1 MFTRTVSLTG
11 ILVFIVVVASSQAAF
26 ADGSPGKT
34 LVGTWE
40 VYIDSNEPP
49 AGEGEPPG
57 DPDGV
62 PDAFD
67 ITVVHRDGTVSNS
80 DPALG
85 TGHGIWRRLGAS
97 QFELK
102 FKTLVP
108 FINAFQQLPGTTL
121 TVTTKDLTVHADGMT
136 ATGTFFVDVEPN
148 FIPDDP
154 VFGGQVPDFGGNI
167 TFVRMIFDD

>member
-1 MFTRTVSLTG
+1 MFRRLAALPVPL
-11 ILVFIVVVASSQAAF
+11 IFIVALAGFQAAF
-26 ADGSPGKT
+26 ADRAPGKT
-34 LVGTWE
+34 LVGAWE
-40 VYIDSNEPP
+40 VLIDSNEPP
-49 AGEGEPPG
+49 AGPGEAPG

-67 ITVVHRDGTVSNS
+67 ITVINRDGTVSNS

-102 FKTLVP
+102 FKTPVPLV
-108 FINAFQQLPGTTL
+108 NALQQLPGTTL

-148 FIPDDP
+148 FIPGDP

-167 TFVRMIFDD
+167 TFVRMTFDD